1 MADRDRHRRRRLPT
15 HRQRPRGPHRRTLGG
30 LTGAEAVLSMNG
42 GPLRRRCSLDGIAGA
57 DAASA
62 NGSSRFQQTPGGGP
76 RNPRP
81 LADDRLRPPSASKV
95 GNSPTLAIVQECPWP
110 PGARPPSRREIPAAG
125 SLNRASGPESRS
137 RRRLGPRRS
146 REEIAPYPKESGTV
160 SKEILAPPARDFTS
174 PPSPGNRDS
183 QISSHAGWPCGRFC
197 FWCDPA
203 VSKHLHRPRTTAPWE
218 RKQPRRADSAC
229 GRMRVLLPFQT
240 SSLGG
245 SNPGTEGCWI

>member
-30 LTGAEAVLSMNG
+30 LTGAETVLSMNG

-95 GNSPTLAIVQECPWP
+95 GNSPTLAIAQE
-110 PGARPPSRREIPAAG
+110 
-125 SLNRASGPESRS
+125 
-137 RRRLGPRRS
+137 
-146 REEIAPYPKESGTV
+146 
-160 SKEILAPPARDFTS
+160 
-174 PPSPGNRDS
+174 
-183 QISSHAGWPCGRFC
+183 
-197 FWCDPA
+197 
-203 VSKHLHRPRTTAPWE
+203 
-218 RKQPRRADSAC
+218 QPRRLAVRA
-229 GRMRVLLPFQT
+229 LL
-240 SSLGG
+240 LLVRRG
-245 SNPGTEGCWI
+245 SNCRRVPECRFRGSAAPSLAGRWQALHLADCRLVEEGGVSRLVLVRVPVVLEAVAQTTPDEGASIGRGKPPCHEAQKSPSDGTTASMGLVFH